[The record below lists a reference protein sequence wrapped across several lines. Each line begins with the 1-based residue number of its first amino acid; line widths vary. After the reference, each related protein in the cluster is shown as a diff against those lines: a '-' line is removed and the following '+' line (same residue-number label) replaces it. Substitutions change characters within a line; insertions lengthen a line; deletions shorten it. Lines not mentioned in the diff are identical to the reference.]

1 MSSEEQ
7 VVYQFEIITIIK
19 YMLKAFCYRIY
30 PTNVQQQIL
39 RMQLGAVRFVYNY
52 FLAEQQDRYEKKES
66 HLSFFDLCREL
77 VKLKRSDDYA
87 WLYQTNAQS
96 LYQGL
101 KNLDSA
107 YQNFFQ
113 KRAGH
118 PRFKSRRNG
127 HQSMA
132 YPQGSYLD
140 GNHIRIPKLGRVKIR
155 LSRSFQG
162 RVKTV
167 TLKKTPTYKY
177 FVSILV
183 DDKKPLPDPIQ
194 EMNHVSGVDL
204 GLNHIA
210 TVASATETTKY
221 ENPRF
226 YAHHLPKLKHAQRSL
241 SRKEKGSHR
250 YRQQRKQVARMHE
263 QVTHARQDY
272 LHKLS
277 TKLVSENQ
285 AVIVEDL
292 NVRGLI
298 KNRRLAKH
306 IADVAW
312 GEFVRQLE
320 YKCRWAGKHLVPV
333 DRFYPS
339 SKTCAE
345 CSTKNEE
352 LTLKERVW
360 TCADCGVALDRDA
373 NAAQNIRVA
382 GMHKMSEAGYV
393 FVNRGGDIRLGAW
406 SFLALLYSVQQSS
419 MKRVGRT
426 TRSSSEMAQFSN

>member
-1 MSSEEQ
+1 
-7 VVYQFEIITIIK
+7 
-19 YMLKAFCYRIY
+19 MLKAYCYRIY

-39 RMQLGAVRFVYNY
+39 RRQFGAVRFVYNY
-52 FLAEQQDRYEKKES
+52 FLAEQQDRYEKKEP
-66 HLSFFDLCREL
+66 HLSFFDLCHKLVEL
-77 VKLKRSDDYA
+77 KQSDDRA
-87 WLYQTNAQS
+87 WLYRTNAQS
-96 LYQGL
+96 LCQSL
-101 KNLDSA
+101 KNLDAA

-132 YPQGSYLD
+132 YPQGAYLA
-140 GNHIRIPKLGRVKIR
+140 GNHLHIPKLGRVSIR
-155 LSRSFQG
+155 LSRPFSG
-162 RVKTV
+162 TMKTV
-167 TLKKTPTYKY
+167 TLKKTPTHKY
-177 FVSILV
+177 YVSILV
-183 DDKKPLPDPIQ
+183 DDQQHLPKPIQ
-194 EMNHVSGVDL
+194 ELYLVSGVDV
-204 GLNHIA
+204 GLNHLA
-210 TVASATETTKY
+210 TVMSATETTKY

-226 YAHHLPKLKHAQRSL
+226 YAHHLPKLRHAQRSL
-241 SRKEKGSHR
+241 SRKQKGSHR
-250 YRQQRKQVARMHE
+250 YRQQRKRVARIHE
-263 QVTHARQDY
+263 QVVNARHDS

-292 NVRGLI
+292 NVRGLV

-320 YKCRWAGKHLVPV
+320 YKCRWAGKHLVRM

-339 SKTCAE
+339 SKICAE

-393 FVNRGGDIRLGAW
+393 FVNRGEDVRLGAW
-406 SFLALLYSVQQSS
+406 SFLALLRSVQQSS

-426 TRSSSEMAQFSN
+426 RRSCTEMDQFSN